1 MESYLT
7 TEEFVAHINQLRRD
21 NKNKWYFHIGYANN
35 KFVEVKGYN
44 TWLQILRVEHMHVP
58 TTMANIS
65 VTEFKRILTEA
76 VK

>member
-7 TEEFVAHINQLRRD
+7 TEEFVAHINKLRRD
-21 NKNKWYFHIGYANN
+21 NKNNWYFHTGYVNN

-58 TTMANIS
+58 TTADIS